1 MDKFVFIS
9 DFDGTLTKEDFY
21 LIVVEKFL
29 KERGQQIIADWQ
41 QGKMNVREF
50 LATVFRSINR
60 SETEIFEAIKTIP
73 LDRHAKTF
81 IEWVRQHGGNFVIL
95 SAGTSYYIERLLEY
109 KQIKGVQ
116 VISNRGYYEDGGIQ
130 LVADPDSPFYSET
143 YGIDKSLVVK
153 ELKQKYSK
161 VFFAGDSE
169 PDLKAAL
176 EADLVFATGHLQKLL
191 QKKNHPFIAFESF
204 TEINDYL
211 ANII

>member
-161 VFFAGDSE
+161 VFFAGD
-169 PDLKAAL
+169 LKAAL